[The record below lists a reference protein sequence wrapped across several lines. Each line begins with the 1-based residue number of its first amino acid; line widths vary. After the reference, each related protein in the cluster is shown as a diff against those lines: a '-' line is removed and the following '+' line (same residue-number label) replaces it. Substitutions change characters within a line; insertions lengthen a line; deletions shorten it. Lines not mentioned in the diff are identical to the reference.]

1 MGSIVHIGIAW
12 VQYQS
17 GLGYFIPSPCLCIWL
32 GSFTLTKK
40 LFKKIKSDAKKGEQR
55 DNRGVK
61 TLLPYVCRHKYVVT
75 MLDGIMV
82 QENSMLESKKVTAHF
97 WFENITVNCMK
108 ILSQI
113 YIYHIRSIDCP
124 FVPSCFSPANFIYVF
139 CLA

>member
-1 MGSIVHIGIAW
+1 MCQCGGEVYRTMLGGHIFLLCYYLFFPLTWKAWEPWDCSPYKVSNTTTIYTMDADPTEKCYNLSIVHIGIAW

-61 TLLPYVCRHKYVVT
+61 TLLPYVCRHKYV
-75 MLDGIMV
+75 
-82 QENSMLESKKVTAHF
+82 
-97 WFENITVNCMK
+97 
-108 ILSQI
+108 
-113 YIYHIRSIDCP
+113 
-124 FVPSCFSPANFIYVF
+124 
-139 CLA
+139 

>member
-1 MGSIVHIGIAW
+1 MLKRENPQLPFLA
-12 VQYQS
+12 
-17 GLGYFIPSPCLCIWL
+17 
-32 GSFTLTKK
+32 
-40 LFKKIKSDAKKGEQR
+40 KKIKSDAKKGEQR

-82 QENSMLESKKVTAHF
+82 QENSMLESKKVIAQF

-113 YIYHIRSIDCP
+113 YIFGD
-124 FVPSCFSPANFIYVF
+124 
-139 CLA
+139 